1 MKPIRSGT
9 NFARYE
15 MGGLTIVALR
25 DGYVDMPPSRLRQE
39 GNRAFG
45 ADLPQQVPLFDGQ
58 LRLSV
63 NAFLLI
69 EHGQHIL
76 IDTGAGDAWFPTMGL
91 LHDALAEAGIA
102 RDQIR
107 TVAFTHTHN
116 DHVNGLVTPDG
127 AEAFPNLETLFVPQE
142 EISLFDRSERL
153 KRFRPRCTPFG
164 AGFSVSDSI
173 TAIEA
178 HGHSPGHT
186 AFEVTGG
193 GSKLLIWGD
202 IVHVPAIQFGK
213 PELTWEF
220 DRDQPQARA
229 SRERMLKRT
238 AQPDTFIA
246 GAHLD
251 FPGVG
256 RVSGINGAYRFSAV

>member
-1 MKPIRSGT
+1 MKLIKSGT

-15 MGGLTIVALR
+15 MGRLTIVALR
-25 DGYVDMPPSRLRQE
+25 DGYVDMPPSRLRQQD
-39 GNRAFG
+39 NRPFD
-45 ADLPQQVPLFDGQ
+45 ADLPNQIPLFDGQ

-69 EHGQHIL
+69 EQGRHIL

-91 LHDALAEAGIA
+91 LHEALAEADIA
-102 RDQIR
+102 QDQIR

-153 KRFRPRCTPFG
+153 KRFRQRCTPFG
-164 AGFSVSDSI
+164 DGFSMSNNISAVP
-173 TAIEA
+173 A

-186 AFEVTGG
+186 AFEATSGD
-193 GSKLLIWGD
+193 SKLLIWGD
-202 IVHVPAIQFGK
+202 IIHVPAIQFDR

-229 SRERMLKRT
+229 ARERLLERA
-238 AQPDTFIA
+238 AQPGVFIA

-251 FPGVG
+251 FPGIG
-256 RVSGINGAYRFSAV
+256 RVSRIDGAYRFSTI